1 MNMQMKMKIEMI
13 ILGVVLMVM
22 VTGCQKVDNV
32 VQTPVETPVE
42 TLVESPVAEIPET
55 KETKKIFKGIDE
67 DFTLEATNLWLEDVS
82 LHTDSSLSLVN
93 KSYNSYYIVLKDEK
107 ESLPKTIELAYYA
120 ELAGEATLR
129 DLKDG
134 VVTAMEDVEFNGIKG
149 KRFYLKGMIEEVSI
163 TYEFLVF
170 QNDTHFFQE
179 IIWSSSEN
187 IEKNL
192 SYYDDI
198 LLSFKYTE

>member
-1 MNMQMKMKIEMI
+1 MNMRMKIKI
-13 ILGVVLMVM
+13 KKIAPGLLLMLLL
-22 VTGCQKVDNV
+22 TGCQEVNNV
-32 VQTPVETPVE
+32 VQTPMETPVE
-42 TLVESPVAEIPET
+42 SPAPESPET
-55 KETKKIFKGIDE
+55 KESKKEFRGIDG

-82 LHTDSSLSLVN
+82 LHLDSSLSLAN
-93 KSYNSYYIVLKDEK
+93 KTYNSYYILLKDEK
-107 ESLPKTIELAYYA
+107 ESLPKTIDLAYYA
-120 ELAGEATLR
+120 ELAGEATLS

-170 QNDTHFFQE
+170 ETETHFFQE

-192 SYYDDI
+192 DYYDDI
-198 LLSFKYTE
+198 LQSFKLVK

>member
-1 MNMQMKMKIEMI
+1 MNMRMKMKIEKI
-13 ILGVVLMVM
+13 VLGLVLMLM
-22 VTGCQKVDNV
+22 VTGCQEEKNV
-32 VQTPVETPVE
+32 VETPIE
-42 TLVESPVAEIPET
+42 TTVESPVGEIPET
-55 KETKKIFKGIDE
+55 KETKKTFSGIDG

-82 LHTDSSLSLVN
+82 LHLDSSLSLVN
-93 KSYNSYYIVLKDEK
+93 QTYNSYYILLKDEK
-107 ESLPKTIELAYYA
+107 ESLPKTIELGYYA

-134 VVTAMEDVEFNGIKG
+134 VVTKMEDVEFNGIKG

-170 QNDTHFFQE
+170 ENDTHFFQE

-198 LLSFKYTE
+198 LLSFKYAK

>member
-1 MNMQMKMKIEMI
+1 MYKLMKIKLEMI
-13 ILGVVLMVM
+13 ALGLGLILMG
-22 VTGCQKVDNV
+22 TGCQNVNNV
-32 VQTPVETPVE
+32 VHKPVGTI
-42 TLVESPVAEIPET
+42 VESTIAGIPET
-55 KETKKIFKGIDE
+55 KKEFRGIDG

-82 LHTDSSLSLVN
+82 LHLDSSLSLAN
-93 KSYNSYYIVLKDEK
+93 KTHNSYYIILKDEK
-107 ESLPKTIELAYYA
+107 ESLPKTIDLTYYA
-120 ELAGEATLR
+120 ELAGEATLK

-149 KRFYLKGMIEEVSI
+149 KRFYLKGMIDEVSI

-170 QNDTHFFQE
+170 ENDTHFFQE

-192 SYYDDI
+192 SYYDNI
-198 LLSFKYTE
+198 LQSFKYTK

>member
-1 MNMQMKMKIEMI
+1 MSMLMKIKLEMI
-13 ILGVVLMVM
+13 ALGLGLILMG
-22 VTGCQKVDNV
+22 TGCQNVNNV
-32 VQTPVETPVE
+32 VHTPVETI
-42 TLVESPVAEIPET
+42 VESLIAEIPET
-55 KETKKIFKGIDE
+55 KKTKKEFRGING
-67 DFTLEATNLWLEDVS
+67 DFTLEATNLWQEDVS
-82 LHTDSSLSLVN
+82 LHLDSSLSLAN
-93 KSYNSYYIVLKDEK
+93 KSYNSFYILLKDEK
-107 ESLPKTIELAYYA
+107 ESLPKTIDLTYYA

-134 VVTAMEDVEFNGIKG
+134 VVTAMEDVEFNEIKG
-149 KRFYLKGMIEEVSI
+149 KRFYLKGKIDEVSI

-170 QNDTHFFQE
+170 ENDTHFFQE

-198 LLSFKYTE
+198 LRSFKYAK

>member
-1 MNMQMKMKIEMI
+1 MI
-13 ILGVVLMVM
+13 VLGLVLMVM
-22 VTGCQKVDNV
+22 ATGCQEVKNV
-32 VQTPVETPVE
+32 VQTPIETI
-42 TLVESPVAEIPET
+42 VESPEAEIPET
-55 KETKKIFKGIDE
+55 KETKKTFNGIDG

-82 LHTDSSLSLVN
+82 LHLDSSLSLVN
-93 KSYNSYYIVLKDEK
+93 KTHNSYYILLKDEK

-170 QNDTHFFQE
+170 ENDTHFFQE

-198 LLSFKYTE
+198 LLSFKYAE

>member
-1 MNMQMKMKIEMI
+1 MKMKIEMI

>member
-1 MNMQMKMKIEMI
+1 MYKLMKIKLEMI
-13 ILGVVLMVM
+13 AFGLGLVLMG
-22 VTGCQKVDNV
+22 TGCQNVNNV
-32 VQTPVETPVE
+32 VQTPVETI
-42 TLVESPVAEIPET
+42 VESPIAEIPET
-55 KETKKIFKGIDE
+55 KETKKEFRGIDG

-82 LHTDSSLSLVN
+82 LHLDSSLSLVN
-93 KSYNSYYIVLKDEK
+93 KTYNSYYILLKDEK
-107 ESLPKTIELAYYA
+107 ASLPKTIDLAYYA

-149 KRFYLKGMIEEVSI
+149 KRFYLKGMIDEVSI

-170 QNDTHFFQE
+170 ENETHFFQE
-179 IIWSSSEN
+179 IIWSSTGN

-198 LLSFKYTE
+198 LQSFKYSK